1 MDEALER
8 IIREAFEDLDGSDV
22 WRRVL
27 KAIKE
32 IRR

>member
-1 MDEALER
+1 M
-8 IIREAFEDLDGSDV
+8 DGSAV

-32 IRR
+32 IQREEPREGEAVN